1 LDFTV
6 LGDEFRKTGLRAF
19 ELVLSGEIEAAGC
32 HSAMNAEVHN
42 NSNVLG
48 PSNHGKRKRDDLYS
62 NGTHATLQSTLET
75 FSQKESCESSKSL
88 QQKQDKA
95 TRQVS
100 FFQTIDHTSSA
111 IPTPAGTPK
120 TFVKANQ
127 HQSNQTYVNAP
138 QLLPHHSAILQ
149 EPPPTEM
156 MMRSSYPTLMSQN
169 VFPVF
174 PNHQQDNRVQS
185 ISATILNQ
193 KLNPQLS
200 QLQQHLG
207 GGSYLMR

>member
-1 LDFTV
+1 
-6 LGDEFRKTGLRAF
+6 
-19 ELVLSGEIEAAGC
+19 
-32 HSAMNAEVHN
+32 MNAEVHN

-75 FSQKESCESSKSL
+75 FSQKKSCESSKSL
-88 QQKQDKA
+88 EQKQDKA

-100 FFQTIDHTSSA
+100 FFQAIDHTSSA

-120 TFVKANQ
+120 T
-127 HQSNQTYVNAP
+127 SNQTYVNAP

-156 MMRSSYPTLMSQN
+156 RMRSSYPTLMSQN

-174 PNHQQDNRVQS
+174 PNLQQDNRVQS
-185 ISATILNQ
+185 ISATILIQ

-200 QLQQHLG
+200 QVQQHLG
-207 GGSYLMR
+207 GGSYLKR